1 MEVKGLSLPK
11 ICVPSGGLVFVF
23 WFGYV
28 TVFVFL
34 WSIVSRILNGL
45 YCLYSPSQAIKV
57 LGDTS

>member
-1 MEVKGLSLPK
+1 MIVMEVKGLSLPK

-34 WSIVSRILNGL
+34 WSIMLREYLMEFTVCIPHHKQLS
-45 YCLYSPSQAIKV
+45 C
-57 LGDTS
+57 